1 MITHSLKLFAVF
13 AKNVAFNL
21 LFNGKYL
28 LCRRYFFSSVTD
40 KRIANDIGNIVI
52 SYFPVKEKSYSLLIC
67 GV

>member
-1 MITHSLKLFAVF
+1 MITYSLKLFAVF

-28 LCRRYFFSSVTD
+28 LCRRYLFSPVAD

-52 SYFPVKEKSYSLLIC
+52 SYFSVKEKTYSLLVC